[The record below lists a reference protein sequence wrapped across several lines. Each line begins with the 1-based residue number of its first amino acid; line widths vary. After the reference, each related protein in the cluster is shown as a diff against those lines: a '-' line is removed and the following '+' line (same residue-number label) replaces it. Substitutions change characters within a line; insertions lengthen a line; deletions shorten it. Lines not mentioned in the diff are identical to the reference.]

1 MPIGGK
7 KRLAKG
13 SILSRPSAL
22 EGCQIGA
29 EDIMRKDVIVLGAGI
44 VGVSVAVH
52 LQQRGRSVLLVDRRG
67 PGEETSY
74 GNAGP
79 DPARRRLSV
88 WFPARFRRAAALC
101 DEPHHRC
108 ALSSRGPAETGAFPV
123 SLLDAF
129 APRRASGDRKALR
142 PAHRTQRDR
151 TCGIGR
157 GCRRHRP
164 HPPDRLDESLPQPES
179 PRRPA
184 PRRRGDEARFRS
196 EFRSLRRCRPH
207 ANASLT

>member
-29 EDIMRKDVIVLGAGI
+29 EDFMRKDVIVLGAGI

-74 GNAGP
+74 GNAGLIQREGVYP
-79 DPARRRLSV
+79 V

-108 ALSSRGPAETGAFPV
+108 ALSSRGLRKLAPFLFRYWMHSRPEEHRAIAKLYAPLIEHSV
-123 SLLDAF
+123 SSMRRW
-129 APRRASGDRKALR
+129 PRL
-142 PAHRTQRDR
+142 
-151 TCGIGR
+151 
-157 GCRRHRP
+157 
-164 HPPDRLDESLPQPES
+164 
-179 PRRPA
+179 PA
-184 PRRRGDEARFRS
+184 P
-196 EFRSLRRCRPH
+196 P
-207 ANASLT
+207 T